1 MSNVILRL
9 GARGR
14 GSSTRIMVPN
24 TFVTSG
30 RPAAAKRSTVI
41 PPTNPFP
48 LKSNTTPPANRSG
61 G

>member
-1 MSNVILRL
+1 MSNVMLRL
-9 GARGR
+9 GASGR
-14 GSSTRIMVPN
+14 GSSTRIIVPN
-24 TFVTSG
+24 TFVVSE

-48 LKSNTTPPANRSG
+48 LKSKTTPPANCSG